1 MRLLRPRRPRLR
13 RRRRL
18 PASSPS
24 PSSPS
29 SSSASATAA
38 ARPGRTHDGGQVGG
52 LEDHRGD
59 GARLQEERGGCG
71 RLLGS
76 GSVRRLLLAAAA
88 CFGGGSARWPG
99 VSAVQRQGPPRRR
112 RPRRLVLPATAAL
125 RRRGGGLGAAGAAAD
140 RLLDRRLGG
149 RCGRRLCGV
158 GPRAPLPRL
167 RHGEGRQGFGRFGH
181 LAGAGAAC
189 GRLGLGFGGL
199 GCGDGDLLRGRSAGS
214 CCRPRPAASAA
225 ASAASFFGSALR
237 RVRTGR
243 FGGVA
248 TAASAD
254 SAASLVTAA
263 SSLPVTTWSL
273 SICGDTPAPD
283 VPPHPAPVG
292 ANICQH
298 PQALTEVNWIPS
310 GSHRQWGAAA
320 LEGRRN
326 CSETR

>member
-1 MRLLRPRRPRLR
+1 M
-13 RRRRL
+13 
-18 PASSPS
+18 SP
-24 PSSPS
+24 
-29 SSSASATAA
+29 AA
-38 ARPGRTHDGGQVGG
+38 A
-52 LEDHRGD
+52 
-59 GARLQEERGGCG
+59 GASGCG
-71 RLLGS
+71 M
-76 GSVRRLLLAAAA
+76 AAAA
-88 CFGGGSARWPG
+88 GASAARGSPPTAGLASDSRGFRGRGFSDGCFSDG
-99 VSAVQRQGPPRRR
+99 
-112 RPRRLVLPATAAL
+112 
-125 RRRGGGLGAAGAAAD
+125 GGGLRAAGAAAD
-140 RLLDRRLGG
+140 RLLNRRFSGL
-149 RCGRRLCGV
+149 CCRRLCRWR
-158 GPRAPLPRL
+158 PQAPPRL
-167 RHGEGRQGFGRFGH
+167 RQRRP
-181 LAGAGAAC
+181 AGVRPVQPPC
-189 GRLGLGFGGL
+189 GRGSGVRAPWPWLRP
-199 GCGDGDLLRGRSAGS
+199 RGREPLRTRRERAAGS
-214 CCRPRPAASAA
+214 AASAA
-225 ASAASFFGSALR
+225 ASAASFLGSALR

-254 SAASLVTAA
+254 SAASLVTAE